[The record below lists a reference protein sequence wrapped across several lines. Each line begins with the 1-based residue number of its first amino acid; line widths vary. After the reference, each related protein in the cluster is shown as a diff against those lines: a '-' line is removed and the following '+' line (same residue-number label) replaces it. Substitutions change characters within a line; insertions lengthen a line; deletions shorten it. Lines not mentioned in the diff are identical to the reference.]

1 VWLDGGYEG
10 HVGDGGAVLGEVDG
24 YERLVGVEKII
35 AFLRGIIV
43 DATKRYRAA
52 VYKGQDDGNRTFSM
66 TEIQHLLCQSTV
78 RVSTNKLNLKP
89 YFRTNSFG
97 NC

>member
-1 VWLDGGYEG
+1 MWLDGGYEG

-52 VYKGQDDGNRTFSM
+52 VYKGQDDGNTTF
-66 TEIQHLLCQSTV
+66 V
-78 RVSTNKLNLKP
+78 VSVYCTREHK
-89 YFRTNSFG
+89 
-97 NC
+97 

>member
-1 VWLDGGYEG
+1 M
-10 HVGDGGAVLGEVDG
+10 GDSGAVLGEVDG
-24 YERLVGVEKII
+24 DDGDEGLVAVEETI

-52 VYKGQDDGNRTFSM
+52 VYNGQDDENRTFSM

-78 RVSTNKLNLKP
+78 RVSTNKLN
-89 YFRTNSFG
+89 
-97 NC
+97 